1 MEDQDQDKIPF
12 FVSLDMIKEAMKA
25 LPIEE
30 IRALKQ
36 IIDEIIE
43 EYEKEKVGENEQNIT
58 QFVN

>member
-1 MEDQDQDKIPF
+1 MYGGIESIMEDQSQDKIPF

-30 IRALKQ
+30 IQALKQ

-43 EYEKEKVGENEQNIT
+43 EYEKEKAR
-58 QFVN
+58 